1 MSSPQGGGCGYSNCA
16 DGPSCPG
23 GSCSFQNCR
32 GPSCKG
38 GNCDFISCHSPACG
52 GGGCRVVDPLSTLR
66 DGYCDG
72 GACKVNGKPFPS
84 RFAGKLS
91 V

>member
-1 MSSPQGGGCGYSNCA
+1 GGCAYSDCA

-23 GSCSFQNCR
+23 GSCTFENCR
-32 GPSCKG
+32 SPSCQG
-38 GNCDFISCHSPACG
+38 GSCEFISCHSPECRG
-52 GGGCRVVDPLSTLR
+52 GSCRFFDPQSTLR

-72 GACKVNGKPFPS
+72 GACTVNSKPFPS

-91 V
+91 I